1 MRLNVTKID
10 GRVAD
15 EILGLWKSKGKES
28 VLKTTGLSM
37 VPTIEPD
44 DEIVLRHTELD
55 EIKRG
60 DLVTF
65 KVGPEVV
72 THRVIK
78 RIEKDGRV
86 SLLQKG
92 DSGPRCFPLPAECV
106 VGKVVEIR
114 LKSGNHVIP
123 MTSLLARSFAHLVAL
138 LELWFAGPIRFLSDI
153 LRKRSRTDKPGGLVS
168 FCYRNSLRLRS
179 RTIRPLLK
187 AMRLLCRKR
196 LERKR

>member
-1 MRLNVTKID
+1 MRLNVPEID
-10 GRVAD
+10 GRVTD
-15 EILGLWKSKGKES
+15 EVLDLWKSKGKES

-44 DEIVLRHTELD
+44 DEILLRHTALD

-78 RIEKDGRV
+78 RIEKNGRV

-106 VGKVVEIR
+106 VGKVAEIR

-123 MTSLLARSFAHLVAL
+123 MTSLLARSFSQLVAL
-138 LELWFAGPIRFLSDI
+138 LELWFAGPIRFLSDA
-153 LRKRSRTDKPGGLVS
+153 LNKRSRTDRPRGLAS

-196 LERKR
+196 VKRS